1 MLLFILFF
9 FQLGCG
15 VNLNNSLP
23 TTCINDIIIEH
34 NKNTNDGLKTLS
46 DEKYFA
52 AIFTELERLL
62 NQVQNGNV
70 DIIFDLYYKYWL
82 HR

>member
-1 MLLFILFF
+1 M
-9 FQLGCG
+9 
-15 VNLNNSLP
+15 NLSNSLP

-34 NKNTNDGLKTLS
+34 NINTHSDLKTLTF
-46 DEKYFA
+46 EEYFGA
-52 AIFTELERLL
+52 VFTELEALL